1 MPPRTSFLGLL
12 LLLLGS
18 VNTLISK
25 YQDMTVVGHT
35 EDGQEVYF
43 QHPSVQCGFMFF
55 GEFLCLV
62 PYFAWKWVLKRK
74 RQGGDATDRTRIS
87 RMVTSPSELDMLAGR
102 VQPHPN
108 AAANTRCFPFCPSYK
123 TMRKVLAFF
132 IPAVCDAA
140 ATIML
145 YTGLMFTYASTFQ
158 MLRATM
164 VLWCGLLTIFCLRR
178 KLHIH
183 HWIGICMIAA
193 GSLLVG
199 ASSVLNGDPTEETSS
214 DGESDAAEY
223 PLLGA
228 GLVITGQLL
237 SAIQFVVEE
246 RYLAKYH
253 VPALLAVGLEGFWG
267 LILCFVVLPILSVV
281 SATDGLPLDDVP
293 QAFEDIMR
301 IPRLQI
307 SFGLNM
313 ICIAVF
319 NFLALVVTS
328 DLSSAWRATIDTSR
342 TIIIWSVSVYWFEWE
357 YFHGLQ
363 VIGFGVLVAGMS
375 LYNELMRGCLRHTT
389 ADDELP
395 IGSSRSVYAPQAS
408 NGSGRGVRPPG
419 RVSALQDPLLGDA
432 SSPPRS
438 PSHGA
443 RGIPSAGTPRS
454 PSGRPPLHPNSFGRE
469 SLMHMARSIT
479 VNPEVLSP
487 HSIGSYDFS
496 RLQGTFEE
504 SPMMGGTTMAVG
516 RPSQDLAPTVRPQ
529 IGYEVPFGPQTDGT
543 ASISRTGT
551 GGLDVPQSSLT
562 MRLAPQQGSAPPP
575 QEAEAQQPE
584 S

>member
-1 MPPRTSFLGLL
+1 LDIARPPNMDARTSLLGLL

-25 YQDMTVVGHT
+25 YQDMTVVGQT
-35 EDGQEVYF
+35 RDGEDVYF

-62 PYFAWKWVLKRK
+62 PYFVWKWVLKRK
-74 RQGGDATDRTRIS
+74 RQGGNPTERNRIS
-87 RMVTSPSELDMLAGR
+87 AMVTSPSELDLMSGR
-102 VQPHPN
+102 VQQQPPTQL
-108 AAANTRCFPFCPSYK
+108 AVTDRCLPYCPSYK
-123 TMRKVLAFF
+123 TMRKVLAFC
-132 IPAVCDAA
+132 IPAACDAA

-145 YTGLMFTYASTFQ
+145 YTGLLFTYASTFQ

-164 VLWCGLLTIFCLRR
+164 VLWCGFLTICCLGRN
-178 KLHIH
+178 LHIH

-193 GSLLVG
+193 GSMLVG
-199 ASSVLNGDPTEETSS
+199 ASSVLNGDPTEDTSS
-214 DGESDAAEY
+214 DGESDSAEY

-228 GLVITGQLL
+228 GLVVAGQLL

-267 LILCFVVLPILSVV
+267 LILCFVVLPILSTVC
-281 SATDGLPLDDVP
+281 ATDGLPLDDVP
-293 QAFEDIMR
+293 QAFRDILR

-319 NFLALVVTS
+319 NFLALVVTA
-328 DLSSAWRATIDTSR
+328 DLSSSWRAVIDTSR
-342 TIIIWSVSVYWFEWE
+342 TIIIWSISVYWFEWE

-375 LYNELMRGCLRHTT
+375 LYNELMRGCLRHPS
-389 ADDELP
+389 AAEDSP
-395 IGSSRSVYAPQAS
+395 IGSSRTVYAPQGNP
-408 NGSGRGVRPPG
+408 NGSGRGSRPPP
-419 RVSALQDPLLGDA
+419 RVAALQEPLLQD
-432 SSPPRS
+432 SRSPPRS

-443 RGIPSAGTPRS
+443 RGIPSSGAPRS
-454 PSGRPPLHPNSFGRE
+454 PSGRPPLHPNSFG
-469 SLMHMARSIT
+469 SGNMMHMSRSIS
-479 VNPEVLSP
+479 VAPEVLSP
-487 HSIGSYDFS
+487 HSIGSYDFA

-504 SPMMGGTTMAVG
+504 SPMVEGTTMAAG
-516 RPSQDLAPTVRPQ
+516 RPSHDIPPAARSQ
-529 IGYEVPFGPQTDGT
+529 IGYEVPEGARGTSGP
-543 ASISRTGT
+543 
-551 GGLDVPQSSLT
+551 GLQVPQSSLT
-562 MRLAPQQGSAPPP
+562 LGLAPSRADSPD
-575 QEAEAQQPE
+575 EE
-584 S
+584 SQS